1 MAPIDS
7 FARLDLPHIAT
18 TTALADWLFVPPDR
32 LSYLADPQHRHER
45 HEEMVVNHYHY
56 HLHPKRNG
64 SLRLVEAPKPGLK
77 AIQRQILHGILDAV
91 PAHPDAFGFVKT
103 RTCLHAAGRHAGE
116 DTVLRFDLKDFFPSI
131 YAGRIFGFFRC
142 LGYPHEVS
150 RLLTSLCTTATPPR
164 VLERLPGD
172 QRPTYRAPHLPQG
185 APTSPALANQMCHG
199 LDRRLAGLAPRLG
212 ANYSRYADDLSF
224 SGDAR
229 IVPTLTKAVP
239 DIVAAEGFRLN
250 PAKTKVMRHGAR
262 QVVTG
267 IVVNTH
273 LNVDRKT
280 YDHLKAVIHACG
292 NPEDPRLT
300 DPAFRAS
307 LLGKIGWV
315 ETVNPPRGQKLRRL
329 LAKSWERRFPG

>member
-1 MAPIDS
+1 
-7 FARLDLPHIAT
+7 
-18 TTALADWLFVPPDR
+18 
-32 LSYLADPQHRHER
+32 
-45 HEEMVVNHYHY
+45 
-56 HLHPKRNG
+56 
-64 SLRLVEAPKPGLK
+64 
-77 AIQRQILHGILDAV
+77 
-91 PAHPDAFGFVKT
+91 
-103 RTCLHAAGRHAGE
+103 
-116 DTVLRFDLKDFFPSI
+116 
-131 YAGRIFGFFRC
+131 
-142 LGYPHEVS
+142 
-150 RLLTSLCTTATPPR
+150 
-164 VLERLPGD
+164 
-172 QRPTYRAPHLPQG
+172 
-185 APTSPALANQMCHG
+185 MCHG